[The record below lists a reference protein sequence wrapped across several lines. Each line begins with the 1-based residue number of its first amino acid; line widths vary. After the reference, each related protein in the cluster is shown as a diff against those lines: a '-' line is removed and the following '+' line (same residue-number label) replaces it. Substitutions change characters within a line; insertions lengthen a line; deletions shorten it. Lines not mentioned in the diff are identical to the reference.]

1 MMTQDEQR
9 KILDEIWRLN
19 KKADQ
24 NRSFHNVLSGKMR
37 FWNTVISL
45 YVTIGAGIGTTAIF
59 AKIPDEYFIPW
70 GILSASVFLIS
81 LIPPIFNFNKSIED
95 RTVAV
100 NLLGKWIRDAQNFGN
115 IEILEMNVEQ
125 AIKKQKEL
133 VESYKEIM
141 DKSPNIPDSSFL
153 KLKQNHLQKVSL
165 SIEMEKFP
173 FLSLKEL
180 KNKIRT
186 ENKQK
191 SQNNALNGNPPQ
203 NPPA

>member
-1 MMTQDEQR
+1 MTQEEQK

-24 NRSFHNVLSGKMR
+24 NRSFHNVLSGRLR

-59 AKIPDEYFIPW
+59 AKIPDEYFVQW

-81 LIPPIFNFNKSIED
+81 LIPSIFNFNKSIED

-100 NLLGKWIRDAQNFGN
+100 NLLGKWVRDAQNFGN
-115 IEILEMNVEQ
+115 IEIIEMTTEQ
-125 AIKKQKEL
+125 AIKRQKEL

-141 DKSPNIPDSSFL
+141 DKSPNIPDNLFL

-165 SIEMEKFP
+165 SIEMEKYP

-180 KNKIRT
+180 KDKVRT

-191 SQNNALNGNPPQ
+191 SQNNASTPMPPK
-203 NPPA
+203 A